1 MHCVVVG
8 AGAWGLPAATE
19 LATRGHSVVLID
31 RYGVANKLSS
41 SPGPTRL
48 WRLTHPDTIRVRL
61 ARRSVE
67 AMQRLASRSGA
78 TVFLRRGLLWR
89 DDASLPSVMKALGD
103 AGVEY
108 EHVPTADVD
117 RFFPGLRA
125 DSRDAVWQADAG
137 PVLAAA
143 SMSAQKQ
150 LFESAGGVTEL
161 GRVVRSIKITVN
173 GVRVRCDDGRQFMA
187 DAVVLAPGPGAGAL
201 LSGLGIDLPLRPRL
215 EQVVHFGEP
224 ANPGA
229 ADDFPCLYD
238 GPRDGEPGMYTMP
251 TPATGYKVGLD
262 QPLRDLVEGDF
273 VRTPDA
279 DLVTATAERV
289 RRDLTAISPNVLD
302 AQVCCWTDS
311 PDGRFIIDTLP
322 GGIVFAGGDSGEG
335 FKFSALMGTVL
346 ADLAEG
352 RTRDPDVASFSL
364 ARFANGVSFVPHV
377 LGR

>member
-1 MHCVVVG
+1 MSPRT
-8 AGAWGLPAATE
+8 PAPRT
-19 LATRGHSVVLID
+19 TSHVF
-31 RYGVANKLSS
+31 
-41 SPGPTRL
+41 T
-48 WRLTHPDTIRVRL
+48 T
-61 ARRSVE
+61 ARE
-67 AMQRLASRSGA
+67 
-78 TVFLRRGLLWR
+78 
-89 DDASLPSVMKALGD
+89 
-103 AGVEY
+103 
-108 EHVPTADVD
+108 TA
-117 RFFPGLRA
+117 
-125 DSRDAVWQADAG
+125 
-137 PVLAAA
+137 
-143 SMSAQKQ
+143 
-150 LFESAGGVTEL
+150 
-161 GRVVRSIKITVN
+161 
-173 GVRVRCDDGRQFMA
+173 
-187 DAVVLAPGPGAGAL
+187 
-201 LSGLGIDLPLRPRL
+201 
-215 EQVVHFGEP
+215 
-224 ANPGA
+224 
-229 ADDFPCLYD
+229 
-238 GPRDGEPGMYTMP
+238 MYTMP

-279 DLVTATAERV
+279 ELVTATAERV